1 MEKYEIKNGVQ
12 EFINSLNSYVV
23 NKLQAMSGDSS
34 FEEIVEF
41 YLKKIGAT
49 NTQIPANPLS
59 GIDDG
64 NAVVIADFEGMQV
77 RTIVVVKHWLK
88 EVDESA
94 IKQIVDAKSNYDVP
108 NYTPILWV
116 VAACNTFTEQAQKL
130 AEENGVR
137 LIGGN
142 EFANSLVNVG
152 FGDV

>member
-1 MEKYEIKNGVQ
+1 MEKYEIKKGVH
-12 EFINSLNSYVV
+12 SYVV

-49 NTQIPANPLS
+49 NTQIPSNPFS
-59 GIDDG
+59 GKAEE
-64 NAVVIADFEGMQV
+64 NAVVIADFEEMQV
-77 RTIVVVKHWLK
+77 RTIVLVKHWLK
-88 EVDESA
+88 EVDEST
-94 IKQIVDAKSNYDVP
+94 IKQIVDVKSNYDVP

-130 AEENGVR
+130 AEDNNIR